1 MAFAIVFCSAAIKSI
16 VQVFFVSMAESFG
29 QTRGGFAL
37 SAAVFMAVFGIAS
50 PIVGWVGDRTGPKRV
65 LVGGLQ
71 AAGLALLGCAL
82 LPSYW
87 LFVAFYGIVA
97 ASALAAMTYVPV
109 GILVD
114 RMVPEKRMGI
124 AYAALTSAA
133 AIGFIV
139 LSPAWVF
146 AQGVVHWRQV
156 FFGTGLTFLLP
167 LQILAIRYLPDLP
180 AAQLPAAGLPSGAT
194 LRKIVTT
201 RAFVPLSL
209 GFCGCGATMAF
220 IDVHMVAHFQ
230 DVALTPPQIAA
241 VMVVF
246 GVAEWLSG
254 FIAGWLCDRLPKGSV
269 IAGFYGLRAVSL
281 FLLAAMPNLTG
292 ATAFAVVF
300 GFSYMGT
307 VVGTSTYTLSTF
319 DEANRGLAFGGIWM
333 MHQLGAVLSAQL
345 GASSFDTAA
354 SYRGA
359 ILAVG
364 TVAAVS
370 AIVSLVMLPP
380 TPLPAAT
387 TAETADV

>member
-146 AQGVVHWRQV
+146 AQEVVHWRQV
-156 FFGTGLTFLLP
+156 FFATGLTFLLP
-167 LQILAIRYLPDLP
+167 LQVLAVRYLPDLP
-180 AAQLPAAGLPSGAT
+180 AAPSCRGRLSLQVAT
-194 LRKIVTT
+194 QVIVTNSSLMLGW
-201 RAFVPLSL
+201 RA
-209 GFCGCGATMAF
+209 
-220 IDVHMVAHFQ
+220 MVRSKS
-230 DVALTPPQIAA
+230 ALQAPIP
-241 VMVVF
+241 M
-246 GVAEWLSG
+246 
-254 FIAGWLCDRLPKGSV
+254 
-269 IAGFYGLRAVSL
+269 
-281 FLLAAMPNLTG
+281 
-292 ATAFAVVF
+292 ATAA
-300 GFSYMGT
+300 
-307 VVGTSTYTLSTF
+307 
-319 DEANRGLAFGGIWM
+319 IWM
-333 MHQLGAVLSAQL
+333 ISAL
-345 GASSFDTAA
+345 CS
-354 SYRGA
+354 
-359 ILAVG
+359 
-364 TVAAVS
+364 
-370 AIVSLVMLPP
+370 P
-380 TPLPAAT
+380 TMWQPST
-387 TAETADV
+387 R